1 MTLSALSAT
10 RISRRPRGS
19 PGRGGASGFSL
30 IEALVGVAILCVV
43 LLGVYQVYEAGQ
55 WTFWRAQAR
64 ADLQEDVR
72 LALERMRRDLRLAGY
87 DPAATG
93 QAPVQN
99 PTGTSLAFIRD
110 AEGAPTSALVQYDW
124 DGTAKTLRRTVRLWT
139 GSGWGAAT
147 VTTVATNVESLAFQ
161 YFPSAAV
168 PGLTRIRITLQEAR
182 ALLRQPAQPYQVT
195 TEVFLRNL

>member
-1 MTLSALSAT
+1 MSALPA
-10 RISRRPRGS
+10 SRTNWRPSGG

-43 LLGVYQVYEAGQ
+43 LLGVFQVYDAGQ

-64 ADLQEDVR
+64 ADVQEDVR

-87 DPAATG
+87 DPSATG

-99 PTGTSLAFIRD
+99 PTGTSVAFIRD
-110 AEGAPTSALVQYDW
+110 AEGTSTSALVQYDR
-124 DGTAKTLRRTVRLWT
+124 DSTAKTIRRTVRLWT
-139 GSGWGAAT
+139 GSGWGAAA
-147 VTTVATNVESLAFQ
+147 VTTVATNVENLSFH

-168 PGLTRIRITLQEAR
+168 PGLTRIRITIQEAR
-182 ALLRQPAQPYQVT
+182 AVPRQPPQPYQVT
-195 TEVFLRNL
+195 TDVFLRNL